1 MKYIRKI
8 ATACLG
14 ALTMLTLTGCEG
26 SELYNVLA
34 PDWLAGMG
42 GGSSDEQEL
51 EGMMEDV
58 YTVGNTDYSSPWWSA
73 FSKYYVVPAGEK
85 WCVQFNLNINPKAP
99 NTYKNFV
106 LIMSSDADR
115 GDAAYSE
122 YGAIRYDHQ
131 PSGNSEWG
139 DYVNRNNVTSTLT
152 FNTDTDEGIDRLG
165 GKVTLIVDRT
175 DGAIS
180 VSMDNGSVTKTFT
193 QAGPWPTAEA
203 AEQPMRCYFVAE
215 GSYIDFLATN
225 IEPIGGCTWAED
237 KDRVSM
243 TLKVPA
249 KVLQGTDYL
258 SNITA
263 TVEFEEGVT
272 KNVTADELS
281 FQVVPDATTLGSKTL
296 VAIYN
301 KTFKGEYCSPITA
314 TATFS
319 VVDKMYT
326 CIGETNN
333 TTAFWGAHS
342 EMIKVNPGET
352 FVTSFTNY
360 TSGVNNFN
368 NFLVV
373 LSNAAGTTEYG
384 VLRADNWGWGT
395 GWGGEDLASKCTPSG
410 GQTDWAAW
418 LAAMDGAKVTVYVTN
433 NGNGTADVKTVM
445 VGNDGNTYKQDY
457 IGLNTVTNPNDF
469 YFRFTVDN
477 CHLEFDNVIG
487 AEDNSGAFWSAH
499 SEKIQVPAGK
509 TYVTRFKNFTSGANN
524 YSNFITV
531 LSNAAGTTEYGVL
544 RADNWGWGTGWGGED
559 LTSKCTPSGGQ
570 TNWATWLAAM
580 DGAMVT
586 VYITNK
592 GNGTADVK
600 TVMVGNDGNT
610 YKQDYI
616 GLNTV
621 TNANDFYFRFTVE
634 ACHLV
639 FE

>member
-1 MKYIRKI
+1 MNG
-8 ATACLG
+8 CLA
-14 ALTMLTLTGCEG
+14 ALLGLITLTGCEG
-26 SELYNVLA
+26 SELYNVLS
-34 PDWLAGMG
+34 PDWLQDRI
-42 GGSSDEQEL
+42 DEAAKSAVDDNSIDITANFTPVEL
-51 EGMMEDV
+51 GARD
-58 YTVGNTDYSSPWWSA
+58 NSAAWWSV
-73 FSKYYVVPAGEK
+73 FSNDVKLEPG
-85 WCVQFNLNINPKAP
+85 NIYKVKFTNYGGTS
-99 NTYKNFV
+99 NWKNFLMV
-106 LIMSSDADR
+106 LRNGSD
-115 GDAAYSE
+115 GDAADYREYAVMRSDNWCWNTQYTGEESDNFCSKQMESE
-122 YGAIRYDHQ
+122 SRDWATWLAAMSKAKCTALIQNKGDGTANVEITMLGADGVTYTQKYLDIKNVDKDNLYLMFTVEGSHIVF
-131 PSGNSEWG
+131 G
-139 DYVNRNNVTSTLT
+139 DVEESDEEPVSMELNNVP
-152 FNTDTDEGIDRLG
+152 
-165 GKVTLIVDRT
+165 K
-175 DGAIS
+175 
-180 VSMDNGSVTKTFT
+180 
-193 QAGPWPTAEA
+193 
-203 AEQPMRCYFVAE
+203 
-215 GSYIDFLATN
+215 
-225 IEPIGGCTWAED
+225 
-237 KDRVSM
+237 
-243 TLKVPA
+243 
-249 KVLQGTDYL
+249 KVLQNTDFDEL
-258 SNITA
+258 MSAVTA
-263 TVEFEEGVT
+263 TVTYADGST
-272 KNVTADELS
+272 KII
-281 FQVVPDATTLGSKTL
+281 DASNLQLKTIPSTNSLGTKTIMA
-296 VAIYN
+296 VYN
-301 KTFKGEYCSPITA
+301 KTSLGNNCTTPVIA
-314 TATFS
+314 TQTFE

-570 TNWATWLAAM
+570 TNWTTWLAAM